1 MTKGQLV
8 EILERKPFK
17 PVVISTTSGD
27 HYQALEE
34 KNVHYDSRVRPNR
47 VLVFTADGLFH
58 ILDAEQ
64 IANVA
69 ML

>member
-17 PVVISTTSGD
+17 PVVIATTSGD

-34 KNVHYDSRVRPNR
+34 KDVHYNSRVRPDR
-47 VLVFTADGLFH
+47 VVVFTEDGLFH
-58 ILDAEQ
+58 ILDADQ
-64 IANVA
+64 ITSVSV
-69 ML
+69 L